1 MTLLTEF
8 VKPDA
13 SIADF
18 VESFWLLHN
27 QSAQEKE
34 VVIVPDGRIDLFLSK
49 SATEPFHITLLGLET
64 EPTQATIAP
73 DLLTFAISFKPL
85 ASEYVLK
92 HTIAHL
98 LDAAATLPS
107 DFWGFM
113 PQDLADFSAFCQKAS
128 LLIRARLK
136 QKTDQRKLKLFKLIY
151 ESNGA
156 MSVQELSDNVYWTSR
171 QINRYFSQQYGLSL
185 KAYCNILR
193 FRASFKQIKEG
204 QLFPEQNF
212 ADQSH
217 FIREIK
223 KLSGVAPREFLR
235 NKNDRF
241 IQLSTLPEQ

>member
-1 MTLLTEF
+1 MTLLTKYL
-8 VKPDA
+8 KPDA
-13 SIADF
+13 AIADF
-18 VESFWLLHN
+18 VESFWLLYN
-27 QSAQEKE
+27 QSEQEKE

-73 DLLTFAISFKPL
+73 ESLTFAISFRPL
-85 ASEYVLK
+85 ATEYVLNR
-92 HTIAHL
+92 TIADL
-98 LDAAATLPS
+98 LDNTLSLPT
-107 DFWGFM
+107 DFWDFNED
-113 PQDLADFSAFCQKAS
+113 DLADFEHFCQKATYR
-128 LLIRARLK
+128 IQAHLK
-136 QKTDQRKLKLFKLIY
+136 EKIDERKRKLFRLIY

-156 MSVQELSDNVYWTSR
+156 MSVKELSANVYWTSR
-171 QINRYFSQQYGLSL
+171 QINRYFTQQYGLSL

-204 QLFPEQNF
+204 KLFPEQNF

-223 KLSGVAPREFLR
+223 KLSGVAPKEFLR

-241 IQLSTLPEQ
+241 IQLSTLPES

>member
-1 MTLLTEF
+1 MTLLTKF

-27 QSAQEKE
+27 QSAQDKE

-92 HTIAHL
+92 HTVAHL
-98 LDAAATLPS
+98 LDSVATLSS
-107 DFWGFM
+107 DFWNFNAN
-113 PQDLADFSAFCQKAS
+113 DLNDFTEFCKKAS
-128 LLIRARLK
+128 NEINIRLSE
-136 QKTDQRKLKLFKLIY
+136 KTDERKIKLFKLIY

-171 QINRYFSQQYGLSL
+171 QINRYFNQQYGLSL

-204 QLFPEQNF
+204 KLFPEQNF